1 MNDDG
6 PPRTR
11 PGTAHTPTTRKALD
25 VTPDSTAAHGDALL
39 DELAV
44 AYAADPDTLAR
55 LLASHA
61 ARVLRLDRAAVDADT
76 TDAERAMCAAEADG
90 TRGALLD
97 AIRPDGDLA
106 DAPIAVVVPLRFA
119 RLAQNG
125 HRA

>member
-1 MNDDG
+1 M
-6 PPRTR
+6 
-11 PGTAHTPTTRKALD
+11 TT
-25 VTPDSTAAHGDALL
+25 DSTATETGALL
-39 DELAV
+39 DELALAYV
-44 AYAADPDTLAR
+44 ANPDTLAR

-61 ARVLRLDRAAVDADT
+61 ARVIRLDRAAVDANT
-76 TDAERAMCAAEADG
+76 TDAERAMHTAEADG